1 MKTTKAEI
9 RKIAL
14 DLLFKADEPPTQKDQ
29 LEDEILD
36 ELKRQHGDQ
45 PDKPDKEE
53 PSAEGASEYD
63 WQMFNELFW
72 DLILD
77 RIITPGIDAVHPALP
92 NFRLHSEAREKAKQ
106 EGGRDERQERATK

>member
-29 LEDEILD
+29 LDDEILE
-36 ELKRQHGDQ
+36 ELKRRRA
-45 PDKPDKEE
+45 DKPDKKD
-53 PSAEGASEYD
+53 AEGSSEYD

-77 RIITPGIDAVHPALP
+77 RIITPGIDAIHPALP
-92 NFRLHSEAREKAKQ
+92 NFRLHSEAREKSKQ
-106 EGGRDERQERATK
+106 EGGSDERQERASK

>member
-14 DLLFKADEPPTQKDQ
+14 DLLFNAEEPPTQKDHLDDRI
-29 LEDEILD
+29 LE
-36 ELKRQHGDQ
+36 ELKRRNADKQHA
-45 PDKPDKEE
+45 EE
-53 PSAEGASEYD
+53 GSSEYD

-77 RIITPGIDAVHPALP
+77 RIITPGIDAIHPALP
-92 NFRLHSEAREKAKQ
+92 NFRLHSEAREKSKGEA
-106 EGGRDERQERATK
+106 R

>member
-14 DLLFKADEPPTQKDQ
+14 DLLFNADEPPTQKDHLDDRI
-29 LEDEILD
+29 LE
-36 ELKRQHGDQ
+36 ELKRKHA
-45 PDKPDKEE
+45 DKPDKHLQD
-53 PSAEGASEYD
+53 AEGSLEYD

-77 RIITPGIDAVHPALP
+77 RVITPGIDAIHPKLP
-92 NFRLHSEAREKAKQ
+92 DFRIHSEAREKPKREASQ
-106 EGGRDERQERATK
+106 N

>member
-14 DLLFKADEPPTQKDQ
+14 DLLLNADEPPSHKDH
-29 LEDEILD
+29 LDDKILD
-36 ELKRQHGDQ
+36 ELKRKHG
-45 PDKPDKEE
+45 DKPDKQQQD
-53 PSAEGASEYD
+53 AEGSSEYD

-77 RIITPGIDAVHPALP
+77 RIITPGIDAIHPALP
-92 NFRLHSEAREKAKQ
+92 NFRLHSEAREKSKHEAR
-106 EGGRDERQERATK
+106 RD